1 MNGMNILRGF
11 LSACIALALST
22 RLFAQTDTTRIHKIA
37 IFTPLYLDS
46 AFDGTGNY
54 RYGKNFPKFMTP
66 GLEFYEGASIALDS
80 LGEEG
85 VKLQVSIYD
94 TRSANGSVSTLIGQS
109 KLDSTDL
116 IIGSVT
122 GNEYKQLAD
131 FALKKNI
138 PFVSA
143 TYPNDAGV
151 TANPFLVI
159 VNSKLNTHL
168 TSVYNYLLKNY
179 GNARVVL
186 LRRNNPED
194 DRIVSV
200 FKSLNA
206 SHEGPG
212 TLNFYTVS
220 LPDKFTTRD
229 LMKSVDT
236 LRQNFLIVG
245 SLDENFAKNV
255 ATEALAFADKY
266 PVTLVGMPTWDGIR
280 DFDRVE
286 FKPLTIVYS
295 STYFNPVVDKWSMN
309 FSNVYKRKTYSK
321 PSDMAFK
328 GYEITYYFI
337 RLLQKYDKSLMN
349 NLGDKS
355 FRLVTEYEFRPV
367 QWSKAVS
374 GPDYYENKRIYIL
387 KKFNGITT
395 RLY

>member
-1 MNGMNILRGF
+1 MAPEI
-11 LSACIALALST
+11 
-22 RLFAQTDTTRIHKIA
+22 
-37 IFTPLYLDS
+37 
-46 AFDGTGNY
+46 Y

-94 TRSANGSVSTLIGQS
+94 TRSANGSVSTLISQS

-186 LRRNNPED
+186 
-194 DRIVSV
+194 
-200 FKSLNA
+200 FKK
-206 SHEGPG
+206 E
-212 TLNFYTVS
+212 
-220 LPDKFTTRD
+220 
-229 LMKSVDT
+229 
-236 LRQNFLIVG
+236 
-245 SLDENFAKNV
+245 
-255 ATEALAFADKY
+255 
-266 PVTLVGMPTWDGIR
+266 
-280 DFDRVE
+280 
-286 FKPLTIVYS
+286 
-295 STYFNPVVDKWSMN
+295 
-309 FSNVYKRKTYSK
+309 
-321 PSDMAFK
+321 
-328 GYEITYYFI
+328 
-337 RLLQKYDKSLMN
+337 
-349 NLGDKS
+349 
-355 FRLVTEYEFRPV
+355 
-367 QWSKAVS
+367 
-374 GPDYYENKRIYIL
+374 
-387 KKFNGITT
+387 
-395 RLY
+395 